1 MTRCPPEP
9 YEEVRSEPLP
19 LAKTDPPQNC
29 RRFGRRFGRVRLG
42 RAHPGREHGTTLVEY
57 TLLIALLVIPT
68 LVGINFIK
76 SGAQTEV
83 NRTATGISSKTIPP
97 VPENPG
103 G

>member
-1 MTRCPPEP
+1 MTRCSHEP
-9 YEEVRSEPLP
+9 YQEVPSDSSH
-19 LAKTDPPQNC
+19 LATADPPQNC
-29 RRFGRRFGRVRLG
+29 CRSGSVRLG
-42 RAHPGREHGTTLVEY
+42 RARPGRERGATLVEY

-97 VPENPG
+97 VPGNPG